1 MGFEPITKKDRR
13 KARKAAR
20 KKKKSNSSTATSIKT
35 DPRDDTNY
43 FSSLKYGRD
52 QGVGQDV
59 YVDVSDA
66 YANYKKY
73 VISFLHVGSNSTVN
87 FKAYVT
93 EYSESFNCNWT
104 PTEVYGRTDPI
115 QNYKGTKRSISLS
128 FDVPAASVGE
138 AYENLGRVSKL
149 VQMLYPNYSSN
160 EIGAGRII
168 GQAPLVR
175 VKMMNLITSEREES
189 TFKTGENVDAG
200 FMHHTVTDIME
211 NTADKSASDLLNDY
225 QTSPTPSNGVL
236 AAISSVT
243 YRSDLQKTQIFEKAT
258 NTILPQAMTVTIQF
272 DVIHEETLGYG
283 SDGNFLAKTFPH
295 KVHLLENIQT
305 VGDDQNPADISERIR
320 SERDNQAEED
330 MRRARRGALLGALGG
345 IGRGATQMGGGNNY
359 GQSDILAPFEDE

>member
-1 MGFEPITKKDRR
+1 MDLTTKKGRR
-13 KARKAAR
+13 KARRLVR
-20 KKKKSNSSTATSIKT
+20 KGDRKGKKNKNSNSSTVNSIKT

-93 EYSESFNCNWT
+93 EYSENFNCSWT

-168 GQAPLVR
+168 GQSPLVR
-175 VKMMNLITSEREES
+175 VKMMNLITNERAAAEHIHKALAPDE
-189 TFKTGENVDAG
+189 
-200 FMHHTVTDIME
+200 
-211 NTADKSASDLLNDY
+211 SASQILSDY
-225 QTSPTPSNGVL
+225 KTSPIPGNGVL
-236 AAISSVT
+236 AAISTVT

-258 NTILPQAMTVTIQF
+258 NTVLPQAMTVTMQF
-272 DVIHEETLGYG
+272 DVIHEETLGWED
-283 SDGNFLAKTFPH
+283 SDFIAPSYPH
-295 KVHLLENIQT
+295 KVRLLQADNVGAI
-305 VGDDQNPADISERIR
+305 GDDQNPADISERIR

-330 MRRARRGALLGALGG
+330 MRRARKGALLGALGG
-345 IGRGATQMGGGNNY
+345 MGRGATQMGGGNNY
-359 GQSDILAPFEDE
+359 GQSDILAPFEGE